1 MIYVIAVL
9 DSRVKDLIKAY
20 LCNDNRNQ
28 SLLILDKLQSILDEY
43 GIDYSEL
50 MEEFPL

>member
-9 DSRVKDLIKAY
+9 DSRVKELINAY

-43 GIDYSEL
+43 EIDYSEL
-50 MEEFPL
+50 VEDFPI